1 MNITFFSSVSTKEKV
16 FAQIPE
22 FRNHNTRYFKLDER
36 DKLLFQA
43 KDTELLFIDA
53 MGVFNKE
60 MIDSMPNLKL
70 IMSEGVGYQGVDVE
84 YASEKGIPVCNNKGV
99 NDTAVSEVALFLM
112 LGCLRNFSKG
122 VDEIYA
128 GRQIEFKKASFG
140 KSRELG
146 RCTVGLL
153 GFGDIARKTA
163 EYCNALSAK
172 VVYTNRTRYKE
183 LEKEYNVEYL
193 SLDELLAQ
201 SDIVSL
207 HLAVTPQTVNT
218 VDSKFISKMNFEN
231 GEVGEQTNFT
241 YHQNENLLW
250 AEYSGGDIL
259 KGSLIG
265 TVLCNGELDFVY
277 HHMNQNMQIKTGKC
291 HSVPTVQENG
301 KIELSEQWQWTSG
314 DYSKGESMLVEV

>member
-112 LGCLRNFSKG
+112 LGCLRNFQRALMKFMQG
-122 VDEIYA
+122 
-128 GRQIEFKKASFG
+128 GKLNLKKRHS
-140 KSRELG
+140 
-146 RCTVGLL
+146 
-153 GFGDIARKTA
+153 AR
-163 EYCNALSAK
+163 
-172 VVYTNRTRYKE
+172 V
-183 LEKEYNVEYL
+183 
-193 SLDELLAQ
+193 
-201 SDIVSL
+201 
-207 HLAVTPQTVNT
+207 
-218 VDSKFISKMNFEN
+218 
-231 GEVGEQTNFT
+231 
-241 YHQNENLLW
+241 
-250 AEYSGGDIL
+250 
-259 KGSLIG
+259 GSLAG
-265 TVLCNGELDFVY
+265 VPSVY
-277 HHMNQNMQIKTGKC
+277 WDLVILHAKQRSIAM
-291 HSVPTVQENG
+291 HSVQKLFIQTAQGIRNL
-301 KIELSEQWQWTSG
+301 KRNI
-314 DYSKGESMLVEV
+314 MLNI

>member
-1 MNITFFSSVSTKEKV
+1 M
-16 FAQIPE
+16 
-22 FRNHNTRYFKLDER
+22 
-36 DKLLFQA
+36 LFQA

-153 GFGDIARKTA
+153 GFGD
-163 EYCNALSAK
+163 
-172 VVYTNRTRYKE
+172 KE

-218 VDSKFISKMNFEN
+218 VDSKFISKMKKDAFLINTSRGDLVDNDALKNALLN
-231 GEVGEQTNFT
+231 GEIAGAGLDVYTPEPLLKDNPLLDERLKNKLILTPHIAGITDFT
-241 YHQNENLLW
+241 VEKIYKNIAENTQNI
-250 AEYSGGDIL
+250 IL
-259 KGSLIG
+259 KK
-265 TVLCNGELDFVY
+265 ELKNRV
-277 HHMNQNMQIKTGKC
+277 N
-291 HSVPTVQENG
+291 
-301 KIELSEQWQWTSG
+301 
-314 DYSKGESMLVEV
+314 

>member
-140 KSRELG
+140 K
-146 RCTVGLL
+146 
-153 GFGDIARKTA
+153 
-163 EYCNALSAK
+163 YCNALGAK

-218 VDSKFISKMNFEN
+218 VDSKFISKMKKDAFLINTSRGDLVDNDALKNALLN
-231 GEVGEQTNFT
+231 GEIAGAGLDVYTPEPLLKDNPLLDERLKNKLILTPHIAGITDFT
-241 YHQNENLLW
+241 VEKIYKNIAENTQNI
-250 AEYSGGDIL
+250 IL
-259 KGSLIG
+259 KK
-265 TVLCNGELDFVY
+265 ELKNRV
-277 HHMNQNMQIKTGKC
+277 N
-291 HSVPTVQENG
+291 
-301 KIELSEQWQWTSG
+301 
-314 DYSKGESMLVEV
+314 